1 MLRLAVLL
9 FGVLVLAG
17 CAAGPTMIAGAL
29 SYATTG
35 KGLSDNALSM
45 LIDQDC
51 NTFRVVQGEKICR
64 DFPDIHVTTASVRVR
79 AGPGR
84 KFRVVAHGRL
94 AAGTEVE
101 LVEAKGKWRSIKV
114 GDHIHKFWTL
124 QGWVEARHLKRL
136 D

>member
-1 MLRLAVLL
+1 MTRLFVVLICGL
-9 FGVLVLAG
+9 GAAG
-17 CAAGPTMIAGAL
+17 CAAGPTMIAGAA

-51 NTFRVVQGEKICR
+51 NTFRVVYGEKICR
-64 DFPDIHVTTASVRVR
+64 DFPDIHVTTVPVRVR

-101 LVEAKGKWRSIKV
+101 LVEAKGKWRSIKI
-114 GDHIHKFWTL
+114 GDHIHKFWHL
-124 QGWVEARHLKRL
+124 EGWVEARHLRRL